1 MYQPLQEMQ
10 PFSYRQY
17 LIGAYEYYQ
26 SQKLAELDQ
35 NMPRLYGTV
44 KPINRSYKGDH
55 RLQSIRKTLNG
66 FGMERS
72 KMQKQFHETFLQS
85 VCLHLYKDDPDVD
98 MEKIMRINN
107 WDDLRQSV
115 LCMTPRRFGK
125 TTAVS
130 MFVAAYAMCV
140 PNSVQSIFSTGRRA
154 SQKLLELIRDLV
166 KQTPWADRIIK
177 CNQEE
182 FVLQGDSPFDKRKV
196 FSYPSCAKT
205 LRGVGGDVLYLEE
218 AAFLDLQVFFE
229 IVVPLLEMETTALIA
244 ISTPQDKLNFY
255 SEMFE
260 LRDNTG
266 ELFFRTIRVSL
277 VCDKCKAAGKGSEC
291 THKQD
296 LIPPWKSAAK
306 LDMVRAL
313 YADQSDLMQRE
324 SMGAITDDAKSLF
337 ESDKVVSFINEGY
350 SLTSRPRY
358 VFMAM
363 DPNGG
368 GTSHMAI
375 VSVVF
380 DKECLV
386 VVGIDTA
393 PTDKHDQIEQMLKQH
408 VRSIRANPMLRESH
422 IIFIPENNLGQ
433 EAEHA
438 RHMLRKEKRLYTV
451 HEKRKAGVCTTH
463 ARKEIYAITLL
474 TYFNNGTIRL
484 LTDTVCANPMM
495 DANTR
500 LVHTKKEF
508 QKQLVQFRKI
518 ILPGTQPFKNAKF
531 VFTGKAK
538 RGMNDDLVM
547 TLMIAIFWGREFIK
561 KRISGVPYA
570 TFEAM

>member
-1 MYQPLQEMQ
+1 MKPI
-10 PFSYRQY
+10 SYRRY
-17 LIGAYEYYQ
+17 LVGAYEYYQ
-26 SQKLAELDQ
+26 AQKLAELDQ
-35 NMPRLYGTV
+35 NMPRLYGDA
-44 KPINRSYKGDH
+44 KPMNRSYRGDQ
-55 RLQSIRKTLNG
+55 RLMDIRKTLDE
-66 FGMERS
+66 FGLERS
-72 KMQKQFHETFLQS
+72 KMQREFHETFLQS

-154 SQKLLELIRDLV
+154 SQKLLELIRDMV
-166 KQTPWADRIIK
+166 KKTPWVDRIVK

-229 IVVPLLEMETTALIA
+229 IVVPLLEMATTALIA

-266 ELFFRTIRVSL
+266 EPFFRTIRVSL

-296 LIPPWKSAAK
+296 MIPPWKSAAK

-313 YADQSDLMQRE
+313 YADQGDLMQRE

-337 ESDKVVSFINEGY
+337 ESDKVITFLKDKSFEITNPPDY
-350 SLTSRPRY
+350 I
-358 VFMAM
+358 FMAM

-380 DKECLV
+380 DGSDLV

-408 VRSIRANPMLRESH
+408 VRSLRGNPVLRESH

-438 RHMLRKEKRLYTV
+438 RHMLRNERRLYTI

-463 ARKEIYAITLL
+463 ARKEVYALTLL
-474 TYFNNGTIRL
+474 TYFNSGTIRFL
-484 LTDTVCANPMM
+484 SNAACANPMM

-500 LVHTKKEF
+500 LVKTKKEF
-508 QKQLVQFRKI
+508 EKQLVQFRKI
-518 ILPGTQPFKNAKF
+518 ILPGTQPFKDAKF

-547 TLMIAIFWGREFIK
+547 TLMIACFWGREFLK
-561 KRISGVPYA
+561 KRIVGVPYEK
-570 TFEAM
+570 FN

>member
-1 MYQPLQEMQ
+1 M
-10 PFSYRQY
+10 
-17 LIGAYEYYQ
+17 
-26 SQKLAELDQ
+26 D
-35 NMPRLYGTV
+35 
-44 KPINRSYKGDH
+44 
-55 RLQSIRKTLNG
+55 IRKKLNE
-66 FGMERS
+66 FGLERS
-72 KMQKQFHETFLQS
+72 KMQREFHESFLQS

-154 SQKLLELIRDLV
+154 SQKLLELIRDMV
-166 KQTPWADRIIK
+166 KKTPWADRIIK

-229 IVVPLLEMETTALIA
+229 IVVPLLEMATTALIA

-277 VCDKCKAAGKGSEC
+277 VCAKCQAAGKGADC

-296 LIPPWKSAAK
+296 MIPPWKSVAK

-313 YADQSDLMQRE
+313 YADQGDLMQRE

-337 ESDKVVSFINEGY
+337 ESNLVTTFLKEKSFV
-350 SLTSRPRY
+350 LTSKPDY
-358 VFMAM
+358 IFMAM

-380 DKECLV
+380 DSENVV
-386 VVGIDTA
+386 VVGVDTA

-408 VRSIRANPMLRESH
+408 VRSLRGKPMFKESH

-438 RHMLRKEKRLYTV
+438 RHMLRNEKRLYTI

-463 ARKEIYAITLL
+463 ARKEIYALTLL
-474 TYFNNGTIRL
+474 TYFNSGTIRFL
-484 LTDTVCANPMM
+484 EDAVCANPMM

-500 LVHTKKEF
+500 LVQTKKEF
-508 QKQLVQFRKI
+508 EKQLVQFRKI
-518 ILPGTQPFKNAKF
+518 ILPGTQPFKDAKF
-531 VFTGKAK
+531 IFTGKAK

-547 TLMIAIFWGREFIK
+547 TLMIAIFWGREFVR
-561 KRISGVPYA
+561 KRIAGVPYG
-570 TFEAM
+570 TFT